1 MLRSLFTG
9 ISGLRANQTMMD
21 TTGNNIA
28 NVNTTGYK
36 TSNTVFED
44 TLSQTLKSATAGTS
58 NLGGTNPAQIGLGVK
73 VAGIFTNFSQ
83 GAAQT
88 TGRSMD
94 LMIQGDGFFVQNLG
108 NTASYTRNGSL
119 SMDNLGRLVGV
130 DGGIMQGWMVDDT
143 TGEIN
148 TNGSAGDISIPLA
161 ATLPGGA
168 TKTVKLAGN
177 LPSDTTSTTPIE
189 SSITVYNEIG
199 VPRTLTMKLSHV
211 GAAGSNDWSVE
222 LSDGD
227 SATTTTPISFSS
239 PTQATPPTATLGD
252 VTVDLSKL
260 TQYAGLSTLT
270 TESQDGAIPGTLTG
284 FAIGSDGV
292 VTGSFSNGQTRAL
305 ARLAIA
311 SFANP
316 GGLEKAGNSSWRTT
330 VDSGLAQ
337 VGIPGSGQR
346 GTLVAGTLEMSNVDL
361 AQEFTNLIIAQRGFQ
376 ANSRMITASDEILQD
391 LINIKR

>member
-36 TSNTVFED
+36 SSNTVFED
-44 TLSQTLKSATAGTS
+44 TLSQTLKQATAGTS
-58 NLGGTNPAQIGLGVK
+58 NLGGTNPAQVGLGVK
-73 VAGIFTNFSQ
+73 VAGIFTNFNQ

-94 LMIQGDGFFVQNLG
+94 LMIQGDGFFVQNLA

-119 SMDNLGRLVGV
+119 SRDNLGRLVGV
-130 DGGIMQGWMVDDT
+130 DGGIMQGWMANET
-143 TGEIN
+143 TGQIN
-148 TNGSAGDISIPLA
+148 PSGSAGDITIPMA
-161 ATLPGGA
+161 ATLPGGE
-168 TKTVKLAGN
+168 TRNVKLAGN
-177 LPSDTTSTTPIE
+177 LPSDTTSTAPMET
-189 SSITVYNEIG
+189 SVTAYDAVG
-199 VPRTLTMKLSHV
+199 VPRTLTMSLTHT
-211 GAAGSNDWSVE
+211 GPNAWSVK

-227 SATTTTPISFSS
+227 SPDTTTAIDFTDPKS
-239 PTQATPPTATLGD
+239 PTPGVATLGG
-252 VTVDLSKL
+252 VKVDLSAL

-337 VGIPGSGQR
+337 VGVPGSGQR
-346 GTLVAGTLEMSNVDL
+346 GSLVAGTLEMSNVDL

>member
-36 TSNTVFED
+36 SSNTVFED
-44 TLSQTLKSATAGTS
+44 TLSQTMRSATAGTNS
-58 NLGGTNPAQIGLGVK
+58 LGGTNPAQIGLGVK
-73 VAGIFTNFSQ
+73 VAGIFTNFGQ

-88 TGRSMD
+88 TGRSLD
-94 LMIQGDGFFVQNLG
+94 LMIQGEGFFVQNIG

-119 SMDNLGRLVGV
+119 SMDNLGRLVGA
-130 DGGIMQGWMVDDT
+130 DGGIMQGWTANDRGVY
-143 TGEIN
+143 N
-148 TNGSAGDISIPLA
+148 ANGPAGDISIPLA
-161 ATLPGGA
+161 ATLPGGE
-168 TKTVKLAGN
+168 TRNVTLAGN
-177 LPSDTTSTTPIE
+177 LPSDTTSTSPIE
-189 SSITVYNEIG
+189 TAVTVYDGVG
-199 VPRTLTMKLSHV
+199 VPRTLTMAFAHV
-211 GAAGSNDWSVE
+211 GAAGSNQWRVT

-227 SATTTTPISFSS
+227 SPVTTTDIDFSDPAAPAPGS
-239 PTQATPPTATLGD
+239 
-252 VTVDLSKL
+252 VTFGNVAIDLSKL

-284 FAIGSDGV
+284 FAVGSDGV
-292 VTGSFSNGQTRAL
+292 VTGSFSNGQTRSL
-305 ARLAIA
+305 ARLAVA
-311 SFANP
+311 SFANA
-316 GGLEKAGNSSWRTT
+316 GGLEKAGNSSYRAT
-330 VDSGLAQ
+330 VSSGLAQ
-337 VGIPGSGQR
+337 VGVAGSGTR
-346 GTLVAGTLEMSNVDL
+346 GSLVAGTLEMSNVDL

>member
-36 TSNTVFED
+36 SSNTVFED
-44 TLSQTLKSATAGTS
+44 TLSQTLRSATAGTS

-108 NTASYTRNGSL
+108 NVASYTRNGSL

-130 DGGIMQGWMVDDT
+130 DGGIMQGWMADET
-143 TGEIN
+143 TGLIN
-148 TNGSAGDISIPLA
+148 ASGSAGDITIPMA
-161 ATLPGGA
+161 ATLPGGE
-168 TKTVKLAGN
+168 TRNVRLAGN
-177 LPSDTTSTTPIE
+177 LPSDTTSTNPIE
-189 SSITVYNEIG
+189 TSVTVYDEVG
-199 VPRTLTMKLSHV
+199 VPRTLTV
-211 GAAGSNDWSVE
+211 GLTHTAANRWTVK

-227 SATTTTPISFSS
+227 SPDTTTNIDFTNPAAANPDF
-239 PTQATPPTATLGD
+239 ATLGT
-252 VTVDLSKL
+252 VKVDLSQL

-284 FAIGSDGV
+284 FAVGADGV
-292 VTGSFSNGQTRAL
+292 VTGSFSNGQTRQL
-305 ARLAIA
+305 ARLAVA

-316 GGLEKAGNSSWRTT
+316 GGLEKAGNSSWRAT

-337 VGIPGSGQR
+337 VGVPGSGQR
-346 GTLVAGTLEMSNVDL
+346 GSLVAGTLEMSNVDL

>member
-58 NLGGTNPAQIGLGVK
+58 NLGGTNPAQVGLGVK
-73 VAGIFTNFSQ
+73 VAGIFTNFNQ

-88 TGRSMD
+88 TGRSLD

-143 TGEIN
+143 TGQIN
-148 TNGSAGDISIPLA
+148 ASGSAGDITIPMA
-161 ATLPGGA
+161 ATLPGGE
-168 TKTVKLAGN
+168 TRNVRLAGN
-177 LPSDTTSTTPIE
+177 LPSDTTSTSPIE
-189 SSITVYNEIG
+189 TSVTVYDEVG
-199 VPRTLTMKLSHV
+199 VPRTLTV
-211 GAAGSNDWSVE
+211 GLTHTGANTWSVK

-227 SATTTTPISFSS
+227 SPDATTTINFADPSAPTPGVAS
-239 PTQATPPTATLGD
+239 LGN
-252 VTVDLSKL
+252 VKVDLSQL

-292 VTGSFSNGQTRAL
+292 VTGSFSNGQTRQL
-305 ARLAIA
+305 ARLAVA

-316 GGLEKAGNSSWRTT
+316 GGLEKAGNSSWRAT

-337 VGIPGSGQR
+337 VGVPGSGQR
-346 GTLVAGTLEMSNVDL
+346 GSLVAGTLEMSNVDL

>member
-58 NLGGTNPAQIGLGVK
+58 NLGGTNPAQVGLGVK
-73 VAGIFTNFSQ
+73 VAGIFTNFNQ

-88 TGRSMD
+88 TGRSLD

-130 DGGIMQGWMVDDT
+130 DGGIMQGWMADDT
-143 TGEIN
+143 TGQIN
-148 TNGSAGDISIPLA
+148 ASGSAGDITIPMA
-161 ATLPGGA
+161 ATLPGGE
-168 TKTVKLAGN
+168 TRNVRLAGN
-177 LPSDTTSTTPIE
+177 LPSDTTSTNPIE
-189 SSITVYNEIG
+189 TSVTAYDAVG
-199 VPRTLTMKLSHV
+199 VPRTLTMGLTHT
-211 GAAGSNDWSVE
+211 GPNTWSVK

-227 SATTTTPISFSS
+227 SPDSTTTIDFSD
-239 PTQATPPTATLGD
+239 PKAATPGFATLGN
-252 VTVDLSKL
+252 VKVDLSQL

-270 TESQDGAIPGTLTG
+270 TESQDGAIPGTLSG
-284 FAIGSDGV
+284 FAIGADGV
-292 VTGSFSNGQTRAL
+292 VTGSFSNGQTRQL
-305 ARLAIA
+305 ARLAVA

-316 GGLEKAGNSSWRTT
+316 GGLEKAGNSSWRAT

-337 VGIPGSGQR
+337 VGVPSSGQR
-346 GTLVAGTLEMSNVDL
+346 GSLVAGTLEMSNVDL

>member
-36 TSNTVFED
+36 SSNTVFED
-44 TLSQTLKSATAGTS
+44 TLSQTLRSATAGTGS
-58 NLGGTNPAQIGLGVK
+58 LGGTNPAQIGLGVK
-73 VAGIFTNFSQ
+73 VAGIFTNFGQ

-88 TGRSMD
+88 TGRSLD
-94 LMIQGDGFFVQNLG
+94 LMIQGEGFFVQNLG

-119 SMDNLGRLVGV
+119 SMDNLGRLVGA
-130 DGGIMQGWMVDDT
+130 DGGVMQGWVANDR
-143 TGEIN
+143 GVYN
-148 TNGSAGDISIPLA
+148 ANGPAGDITIPLA
-161 ATLPGGA
+161 ATLPGGE
-168 TKTVKLAGN
+168 TQNVKLAGN
-177 LPSDTTSTTPIE
+177 LPSDTTSTSPIE
-189 SSITVYNEIG
+189 TAVTVYDAVG
-199 VPRTLTMKLSHV
+199 VPRTLTMAFSHV
-211 GAAGSNDWSVE
+211 GAAGSNRWQVT

-227 SATTTTPISFSS
+227 SPDSTVNLDFSDPNAPAPGS
-239 PTQATPPTATLGD
+239 VTLGA
-252 VTVDLSKL
+252 VTVDLSKVS
-260 TQYAGLSTLT
+260 QYAGLSTLT

-284 FAIGSDGV
+284 FAVGSDGV
-292 VTGSFSNGQTRAL
+292 VTGSFSNGQTRTL
-305 ARLAIA
+305 ARLAVA

-316 GGLEKAGNSSWRTT
+316 GGLEKAGNSSYRAT
-330 VDSGLAQ
+330 VSSGLAQ
-337 VGIPGSGQR
+337 VGVAGSGTR
-346 GTLVAGTLEMSNVDL
+346 GSLVAGTLEMSNVDL

>member
-58 NLGGTNPAQIGLGVK
+58 NLGGTNPAQVGLGVK
-73 VAGIFTNFSQ
+73 VAGIFTNFNQ

-88 TGRSMD
+88 TGRSLD

-108 NTASYTRNGSL
+108 NVASYTRNGSL

-143 TGEIN
+143 TGLIN
-148 TNGSAGDISIPLA
+148 ASGSAGDITIPMA
-161 ATLPGGA
+161 ATLPGGESRN
-168 TKTVKLAGN
+168 VRLAGN
-177 LPSDTTSTTPIE
+177 LPSDTTSTSPIE
-189 SSITVYNEIG
+189 TSVTVYDAVG
-199 VPRTLTMKLSHV
+199 VPRTLTMGLSNT
-211 GAAGSNDWSVE
+211 GPNTWSVK

-227 SATTTTPISFSS
+227 SPDTTTTIDFSDPKA
-239 PTQATPPTATLGD
+239 PTPNVATLGN

-292 VTGSFSNGQTRAL
+292 VTGSFSNGQTRTL
-305 ARLAIA
+305 ARLAVA

-316 GGLEKAGNSSWRTT
+316 GGLEKAGNSSWRAT

-337 VGIPGSGQR
+337 VGVPGSGQR
-346 GTLVAGTLEMSNVDL
+346 GSLVAGTLEMSNVDL

>member
-36 TSNTVFED
+36 SSNTVFED
-44 TLSQTLKSATAGTS
+44 TLSQTLRSATAGT
-58 NLGGTNPAQIGLGVK
+58 NNVGGTNPAQIGLGVK

-88 TGRSMD
+88 TGRSLD
-94 LMIQGDGFFVQNLG
+94 LMIQGEGFFVQNVG

-119 SMDNLGRLVGV
+119 SMDNLGRLVGA
-130 DGGIMQGWMVDDT
+130 DGGIMQGWMANER
-143 TGEIN
+143 GIYN
-148 TNGSAGDISIPLA
+148 ANGAAGDITIPTA
-161 ATLPGGA
+161 ATLPGGE
-168 TKTVKLAGN
+168 TRNVLLAGN
-177 LPSDTTSTTPIE
+177 LPSDTTSTSPIE
-189 SSITVYNEIG
+189 SSVTVYDAVG
-199 VPRTLTMKLSHV
+199 VARTLTMAFTHV
-211 GAAGSNDWSVE
+211 GAAGSNQWQVT

-227 SATTTTPISFSS
+227 SPDSTADIDFSDPTAPTPGI
-239 PTQATPPTATLGD
+239 ATLGN
-252 VTVDLSKL
+252 VTVDLSNL
-260 TQYAGLSTLT
+260 TQYAGQSTLT
-270 TESQDGAIPGTLTG
+270 TQSQDGAIPGTLTG
-284 FAIGSDGV
+284 FTVGSDGV
-292 VTGSFSNGQTRAL
+292 VTGSFSNGESRAL
-305 ARLAIA
+305 ARLAVA

-316 GGLEKAGNSSWRTT
+316 GGLEKAGNSSYRAT

-337 VGIPGSGQR
+337 VGVPGSGTR
-346 GTLVAGTLEMSNVDL
+346 GSLVAGTLEMSNVDL